1 MRVDEI
7 MTEAVATVGLDASIA
22 DCARTMLR
30 EGAGSVVVT
39 TDDRPVGIVTESD
52 ALQAGVAAGKPLSAI
67 PARSTMSNPIK
78 WVRPDSTT
86 RVAAEKMRDQHVK
99 KLVVVDGADMV
110 GIVTAT
116 DIAFHLSDVARGIG
130 EMVELKDKWE
140 SDRRFR

>member
-7 MTEAVATVGLDASIA
+7 MTEDVATVGVKSSVAA
-22 DCARTMLR
+22 CARVMLR
-30 EGAGSVVVT
+30 KGAGSVVVT
-39 TDDRPVGIVTESD
+39 SDRRPVGIVTESD
-52 ALQAGVAAGKPLSAI
+52 ILRAGVSSDTPFSSIPTRAI
-67 PARSTMSNPIK
+67 MSHPIK

-86 RVAAEKMRDQHVK
+86 RMAAQKMRDGRVK

-116 DIAFHLSDVARGIG
+116 DIAFHVSDVARGVG
-130 EMVELKDKWE
+130 EMMELKSKWE